1 MADQD
6 LDILR
11 GAISEL
17 QAGFNKLTTSAGG
30 ASTALGGMI
39 STLGQGKSSLDTY
52 SSLMDQA
59 AKGVGS
65 FAKAVPL
72 AGSAVAGGL
81 NLMSASLG
89 KTLET
94 SDRLNKTYST
104 AASSGLALGESL
116 TQMADR
122 GAKFGLAI
130 GLNEQ
135 QAQLYGKV
143 LVQNSNSLARLGGT
157 AQQGALRMEDT
168 FAATGRFRIGL
179 QNLGVSYEDQ
189 IEGVGDYLR
198 LQTTLGLAQKQTNDQ
213 LAVGAK
219 NYLVE
224 MQGLAAITGQNR
236 QEMQKQRETALGE
249 QKFRAQYELQLRK
262 AAQLEAQGR
271 TEEAAALRKGAQGLL
286 TLDNIVASAD
296 KELAKGFRD
305 LSTGMVNSPEAQKA
319 IMATGGAGQEI
330 MRQLKQGIISPV
342 EAAQK
347 LSQAV
352 GKTTDRM
359 LPLAAA
365 SDSYGKTFGNLS
377 DQLKFSQLSQN
388 DVVKQATEFERKQ
401 MAVAKDTASEQARAN
416 SASNKARFVN
426 IGAQDAVVG
435 MQDAAL
441 DAANK
446 LGDLGLQY
454 VPQLADEFKK
464 LTTQVTGVIKTSKSF
479 EDAMRRLADLASTG
493 IAGGPAAKPGSAE
506 DRGMGGAASRVLND
520 ISRAVTGNRGGAAP
534 STGQNNGAPVTG
546 AAPTPGGLTA
556 QQRTQLEGLSIKK
569 GALAEGAP
577 LSQKVIDAARA
588 IQESFPGAKFT
599 SFNDPVKGRSANSAH
614 STGNAVDI
622 VVPAAQAAT
631 LKKLLNTLGAKKV
644 VDEIRAPANPAA
656 AASWGPHIHAEFAQ
670 GGISS
675 GPKTG
680 YAAMLHGLEAIV
692 PLPNNKKIPVEIKMP
707 QLGMP
712 NQPFGGSDA
721 PQMQGIEKS
730 LSAMADNLK
739 TAMSTQG
746 GSMDPLISL
755 LTEMVNGQKT
765 QNATMAKLLQV
776 SRS

>member
-143 LVQNSNSLARLGGT
+143 LVQNSNSLARLSGT

-479 EDAMRRLADLASTG
+479 EDAMRRLANLASTG

-506 DRGMGGAASRVLND
+506 DRGLGGAAGRVIND

-534 STGQNNGAPVTG
+534 PGGASAAAAAPGAP
-546 AAPTPGGLTA
+546 AAGGVPA
-556 QQRTQLEGLSIKK
+556 GLEGLNIKA
-569 GALAEGAP
+569 GAVSAQAP
-577 LSQKVIDAARA
+577 LNQKVIDAAQA
-588 IQESFPGAKFT
+588 IVKQMPGVKFT
-599 SFNDPVKGRSANSAH
+599 SFNDTVKGRGANDSH
-614 STGNAVDI
+614 SQGNAVDI
-622 VVPAAQAAT
+622 VIAPEQAET
-631 LKKLLNTLGAKKV
+631 LKKLLNTLGARKV
-644 VDEIRAPANPAA
+644 VDEMSRPANPAA

-765 QNATMAKLLQV
+765 QNATMSKLLQV